1 MYTIKTLK
9 EWIENPPDHVEVETA
24 LELAR
29 QLLQEKQLNAELLK
43 ELNDASCL
51 LS

>member
-1 MYTIKTLK
+1 MYTIKEL
-9 EWIENPPDHVEVETA
+9 ENFIAEPREHIEVETA
-24 LELAR
+24 VELAR

-43 ELNDASCL
+43 EMNDAVSL